1 MLTKVCRLEI
11 LPSGTMKK
19 FDVKDCEVLISNLEN
34 RFFCV
39 DARCTH
45 AGAPLSEG
53 SLEGEVLTCPWH
65 GSQFRISDGSVIR
78 GPAENALQ
86 TYAVVVKDNWVFVE
100 V

>member
-1 MLTKVCRLEI
+1 
-11 LPSGTMKK
+11 MKE
-19 FDVKDCEVLISNLEN
+19 FDIKDCEVLIIN
-34 RFFCV
+34 RGDRCFCV

-65 GSQFRISDGSVIR
+65 GSQFRISDGSVLR
-78 GPAENALQ
+78 GPAENALK

>member
-1 MLTKVCRLEI
+1 
-11 LPSGTMKK
+11 MKK
-19 FDVKDCEVLISNLEN
+19 FDIKDCEVLIINLEN